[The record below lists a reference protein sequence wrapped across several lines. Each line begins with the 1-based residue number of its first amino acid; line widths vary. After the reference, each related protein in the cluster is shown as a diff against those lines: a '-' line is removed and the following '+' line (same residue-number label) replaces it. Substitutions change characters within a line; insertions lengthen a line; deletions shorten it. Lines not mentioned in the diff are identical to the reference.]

1 MRVSRISILDLPPHP
16 TMPLETPYQRLE
28 HGLAYHFTRAPV
40 YRIGNTALR
49 IQKRHIFFVF
59 ISFLFLVVIY
69 TFFGSQNTNKYL
81 DNRKDYKTIVY
92 ESPYP
97 LTPPVR
103 TERGLKYK
111 FGIISDLDTSS
122 LSKDVKN
129 TWLSYL
135 KAGYLTVDIPAQK
148 AYIEIESGSPIV
160 LSSNIASG
168 GRGMELSELVVF
180 DGNVMTFDDRTGIV
194 YVIEGKTAYPWVIL
208 TDGPGKVSKGFKS
221 EWATV
226 KDGYLYV
233 GGLGKVWT
241 NSKGETVNHFPQW
254 VKSVSPKGHV
264 KHHDW
269 QMNYEALAKAVDIQH
284 PGYLIHEA
292 CAWSDI
298 KRKWVFLPRRESKEA
313 YNEEDDENRGTNLM
327 LITDE
332 DFSDVE
338 VKRVGTVTPTHGF
351 SSLKFIPGTND
362 EWIVAL
368 KSEETNGK
376 TSTYALVFNMDG
388 HIILP
393 ETQVSAEHKFEGIE
407 FL

>member
-1 MRVSRISILDLPPHP
+1 MMYDDSRPH
-16 TMPLETPYQRLE
+16 
-28 HGLAYHFTRAPV
+28 HFTTVPV
-40 YRIGNTALR
+40 YRIGNSALR
-49 IQKRHIFFVF
+49 IQKRHILFVF

-69 TFFGSQNTNKYL
+69 TFFGSPSTNKYL
-81 DNRKDYKTIVY
+81 DSRKDYKTIVH
-92 ESPYP
+92 EPPYP
-97 LTPPVR
+97 LTAPER

-122 LSKDVKN
+122 LRKDVRH

-168 GRGMELSELVVF
+168 GRGMELSELIVF
-180 DGNVMTFDDRTGIV
+180 DGNVLTFDDRTGIV
-194 YVIEGKTAYPWVIL
+194 YVIEGKTSYPWVIL
-208 TDGPGKVSKGFKS
+208 TDGPGKESKGFKS

-233 GGLGKVWT
+233 GGLGKAWT

-292 CAWSDI
+292 CAWSNI
-298 KRKWVFLPRRESKEA
+298 KRMWVFLPRRESKES

-327 LITDE
+327 LIANE

-388 HIILP
+388 HVILP